1 MTEEQ
6 REIRRKK
13 RVIEYAKANGDVDR
27 DVCADSSDCHP
38 FLLVQLYS
46 RGSMH
51 GGEGRRAGCAL
62 SPMDLGRENRCFRS

>member
-13 RVIEYAKANGDVDR
+13 RVIKYAKANGNVDR

-46 RGSMH
+46 RDSIH
-51 GGEGRRAGCAL
+51 GREARRAG
-62 SPMDLGRENRCFRS
+62 GGG